1 MHVVLQGRLHHFSAR
16 TLLLFLAANAQEGT
30 FDAESGGEHARL
42 ALREGRAVGAEAA
55 GASDPVDV
63 VARMLQW
70 GDGTFTFLDEN
81 VLAEDSIP
89 LGMEIESL
97 IAAADERIAE
107 ARRVAELFPDDSVR
121 FRVVNRPPGEINITA
136 EEFQILFQI
145 GSGKSLAQ
153 LKSEGG
159 RATADLYPIIKRL
172 QMTGLVE
179 AAGDP
184 DATARDAASPKT
196 RVPTPASSPAPTPAL
211 SLETE
216 PPPPAPS
223 MSRGTV
229 LAPAVVLPASPPPPA
244 APQPAPEPAPAAPA
258 ATSPSPSPTVS
269 GSSSPHASA
278 APATEQ
284 VVASVGPTLSSK
296 EAPLVATLTADD
308 GTMHPLLE
316 ETSTIGRTAINAIA
330 LRDPSVSAKHARVI
344 RSAEGFTIEDI
355 GSRNGTFVNSE
366 KLTGKRLLAEG
377 DLVRCGKVILTFNLA
392 SDVKRKQSTEREMM
406 K

>member
-1 MHVVLQGRLHHFSAR
+1 MHVVLQGRLLHFSAR

-30 FDAESGGEHARL
+30 FDAESGGEHARV

-55 GASDPVDV
+55 GVSDPVDV

-89 LGMEIESL
+89 LGMEIDAL
-97 IAAADERIAE
+97 IAAAEERIAE
-107 ARRVAELFPDDSVR
+107 ARRVDELFPDDSVR

-159 RATADLYPIIKRL
+159 RAAADLYPIIKRL

-179 AAGDP
+179 MAGDP
-184 DATARDAASPKT
+184 DATASPKT
-196 RVPTPASSPAPTPAL
+196 RTPSQPAPDPVPAL
-211 SLETE
+211 SLETD

-229 LAPAVVLPASPPPPA
+229 LAPAVVLPPTPTPPA
-244 APQPAPEPAPAAPA
+244 APQQAPEPPPAAAPP
-258 ATSPSPSPTVS
+258 PSSPTAP
-269 GSSSPHASA
+269 GTPSPHASA
-278 APATEQ
+278 APPTEQ
-284 VVASVGPTLSSK
+284 VVASGGPTLSSK

-344 RSAEGFTIEDI
+344 RSKEGFTIEDV

-366 KLTGKRLLAEG
+366 KLTDKRLLAEG